1 MRASPTGLLFLLI
14 AALGLAGCADRRTL
28 TVAVHPWIGYESLC
42 LAQDMGWLPQDVTLQ
57 HGRTAADALA
67 ALQAGSVD
75 AAGLTL
81 DEVLQARG
89 AGVPLS
95 VVLVLD
101 SSAGGDML
109 MARPGITGL
118 TDLKGKRVGY
128 EPTAVGALV
137 LSEALAQAGL
147 ADDAIDHV
155 ELPIT
160 EQVAAWQAGDVDAV
174 VTYEPTASL
183 LRARGARPL
192 FDSRQM
198 PDTIFDV
205 LAVRR
210 DRLEGR
216 ESALRKLAKI
226 HFQVLDYLR
235 SNRED
240 AVYRIAAHQHMT
252 AIDVRRALAGV
263 ILPNLAGNRYALRD
277 GSRFE
282 QAARRL
288 ERLMVQRRLLATPD
302 DLHHLFAADYLP
314 PVDESG
320 T

>member
-1 MRASPTGLLFLLI
+1 MRASTTGLLFLLI
-14 AALGLAGCADRRTL
+14 VALSLGACVQKSTL

-42 LAQDMGWLPQDVTLQ
+42 LAQDLDWLPRGVALR
-57 HGRTAADALA
+57 HGRRSADSLA
-67 ALQAGSVD
+67 ALQTGEAD
-75 AAGLTL
+75 AATLTL

-101 SSAGGDML
+101 SSAGGDVL
-109 MARPGITGL
+109 LVRPDITRL
-118 TDLKGKRVGY
+118 SDLNGKRIGY
-128 EPTAVGALV
+128 EPSAVGTLV
-137 LSEALAQAGL
+137 FSEVLNQAGL
-147 ADDAIDHV
+147 APDAVHQV

-160 EQVAAWQAGDVDAV
+160 AQVAAWQAGDVDAV

-183 LRARGARPL
+183 LRAQGAQPL

-216 ESALRKLAKI
+216 ESTLRKLI
-226 HFQVLDYLR
+226 RTHFRALDYLHR
-235 SNRED
+235 HHED
-240 AVYRIAAHQHMT
+240 AVQRIAVHQNMT
-252 AIDVRRALAGV
+252 APDVRRALAGV
-263 ILPNLAGNRYALRD
+263 ILPSLAGNRYALHS

-282 QAARRL
+282 QAAQRL
-288 ERLMVQRRLLATPD
+288 ERLMVERGLLAAPD
-302 DLHHLFAADYLP
+302 DLRHLFVADYLP
-314 PVDESG
+314 AAE
-320 T
+320 